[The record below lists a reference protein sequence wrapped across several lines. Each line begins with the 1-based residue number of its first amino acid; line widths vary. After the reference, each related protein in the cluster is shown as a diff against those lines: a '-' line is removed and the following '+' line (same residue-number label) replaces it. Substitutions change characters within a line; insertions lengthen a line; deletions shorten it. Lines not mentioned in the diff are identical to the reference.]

1 MVSLTAAQIGVGV
14 ARRGKKEV
22 GELYQRKLG
31 YNFVDLITKLVLFYS
46 IAFLIA
52 KYMQAVIYF
61 QGGLSTIAG
70 FFGIKMAQADQ
81 LPRQWVELF
90 VDVNQK
96 TYTATPTSTTQEGR
110 EFNPPGWDKPYD
122 YGSVQ
127 HQEAEPY
134 LFPQKE
140 VKYKFWDLI
149 NAIVVFYIGWEAYKY
164 YDNANKDPD
173 KKVDFLTLAIF
184 SLLMLAVGVL
194 SFSKFLGRFS
204 FNRFQE
210 ENK

>member
-22 GELYQRKLG
+22 GDLYQRKLG
-31 YNFVDLITKLVLFYS
+31 YDFVNLVTKLVLFYS

-164 YDNANKDPD
+164 YDNASKDPD

>member
-22 GELYQRKLG
+22 GDLYQRKLG
-31 YNFVDLITKLVLFYS
+31 YDFVNLVTKLVLFYS

-52 KYMQAVIYF
+52 KYMEAVIYF
-61 QGGLSTIAG
+61 QGGMATIAG
-70 FFGIKMAQADQ
+70 FFGIKISQADQ

-90 VDVNQK
+90 VDTNQH
-96 TYTATPTSTTQEGR
+96 TYSATPTAPGQ
-110 EFNPPGWDKPYD
+110 FNPPGWDKPYD
-122 YGSVQ
+122 YGTPE
-127 HQEAEPY
+127 HQQAEPY

-164 YDNANKDPD
+164 YDNASKDPD

>member
-1 MVSLTAAQIGVGV
+1 MVAIQGAMLA
-14 ARRGKKEV
+14 GKLAKTGTKV
-22 GELYQRKLG
+22 TGEFLEQKLG
-31 YNFVDLITKLVLFYS
+31 YNFIDLVTKLALFY
-46 IAFLIA
+46 IVAFLIA
-52 KYMQAVIYF
+52 KYMEAVIYF
-61 QGGLSTIAG
+61 QGGLATIAG
-70 FFGIKMAQADQ
+70 FFGIKFAQADQ
-81 LPRQWVELF
+81 LPKQWVELF
-90 VDVNQK
+90 VDTNQQ
-96 TYTATPTSTTQEGR
+96 TFTSTPTAPGQ
-110 EFNPPGWDKPYD
+110 FNPPGWDKPYD

-127 HQEAEPY
+127 HQESEPY

-149 NAIVVFYIGWEAYKY
+149 NAIVIFYIGWEAYKY
-164 YDNANKDPD
+164 YDNASKDPN
-173 KKVDFLTLAIF
+173 KKVDLLTLAIF

>member
-31 YNFVDLITKLVLFYS
+31 YNFVDLVTKLVLFYS

-52 KYMQAVIYF
+52 KYMEAVIYF
-61 QGGLSTIAG
+61 QGGMATIAG
-70 FFGIKMAQADQ
+70 FFGIKISQADQ

-90 VDVNQK
+90 VDTNQQ
-96 TYTATPTSTTQEGR
+96 TYTATPTGAGQ
-110 EFNPPGWDKPYD
+110 FNPPGWDKPYD

-127 HQEAEPY
+127 DQEAEPY

>member
-52 KYMQAVIYF
+52 KYMEAVIYF

-90 VDVNQK
+90 VDTNQQ
-96 TYTATPTSTTQEGR
+96 TYSATPTSTTQEGR

-127 HQEAEPY
+127 HQEAEPWK
-134 LFPQKE
+134 FPEKE

>member
-1 MVSLTAAQIGVGV
+1 MVSLTASKIGVGV

-22 GELYQRKLG
+22 GDLYQRKLG
-31 YNFVDLITKLVLFYS
+31 YNFVDLVTKLVLFYS

-61 QGGLSTIAG
+61 QGGLQTIAG

-90 VDVNQK
+90 VDTNQQ
-96 TYTATPTSTTQEGR
+96 TYSATPTAPGQ
-110 EFNPPGWDKPYD
+110 FNPPGWDKPYD
-122 YGSVQ
+122 YGTPE
-127 HQEAEPY
+127 HQQAEPY

-184 SLLMLAVGVL
+184 SLLVLAVGVL

>member
-1 MVSLTAAQIGVGV
+1 MVSLTAAQVGVGV
-14 ARRGKKEV
+14 ARKGKEKV
-22 GELYQRKLG
+22 GELYQEKFG
-31 YNFVDLITKLVLFYS
+31 YNFVDLVTKLALFYI
-46 IAFLIA
+46 IAFMIS
-52 KYMQAVIYF
+52 KYMEAIIYF
-61 QGGLSTIAG
+61 QGGLSIIAG

-81 LPRQWVELF
+81 LPKQWVELF
-90 VDVNQK
+90 VDVNQQ
-96 TYTATPTSTTQEGR
+96 TSTSTPTAPGQ
-110 EFNPPGWDKPYD
+110 FNPPGWDKPYD
-122 YGSVQ
+122 YGTPE

-134 LFPQKE
+134 LFPEKE

>member
-31 YNFVDLITKLVLFYS
+31 YNFVDLVTKLVLFYS

-52 KYMQAVIYF
+52 KYMEAVIYF
-61 QGGLSTIAG
+61 QGGMATIAG
-70 FFGIKMAQADQ
+70 FFGIKISQADQ

-96 TYTATPTSTTQEGR
+96 TYTATPTGAGQ
-110 EFNPPGWDKPYD
+110 FNPPGWDKPYD

>member
-1 MVSLTAAQIGVGV
+1 M
-14 ARRGKKEV
+14 E
-22 GELYQRKLG
+22 
-31 YNFVDLITKLVLFYS
+31 
-46 IAFLIA
+46 
-52 KYMQAVIYF
+52 AVIYF
-61 QGGLSTIAG
+61 QGGMATIAG
-70 FFGIKMAQADQ
+70 FFGIKISQADQ

-90 VDVNQK
+90 VDTNQQ
-96 TYTATPTSTTQEGR
+96 TYSATPTAPGQ
-110 EFNPPGWDKPYD
+110 FNPPGWDKSYD

>member
-52 KYMQAVIYF
+52 KYMEAVIYF
-61 QGGLSTIAG
+61 QGGMATIAG
-70 FFGIKMAQADQ
+70 FFGIKISQADQ
-81 LPRQWVELF
+81 LPKQWVELF

-96 TYTATPTSTTQEGR
+96 TYTATPTGAGQ
-110 EFNPPGWDKPYD
+110 FNPPGWDKPYD

>member
-1 MVSLTAAQIGVGV
+1 MVSLSAAQIGVGV

-31 YNFVDLITKLVLFYS
+31 YNFVDLVTKLVLFYS

-52 KYMQAVIYF
+52 KYMEAVIYF
-61 QGGLSTIAG
+61 QGGMATIAG
-70 FFGIKMAQADQ
+70 FFGIKISQADQ

-96 TYTATPTSTTQEGR
+96 TYTATPTGAGQ
-110 EFNPPGWDKPYD
+110 FNPPGWDKPYD